1 MNFSLA
7 QFLLL
12 NTVKSDQ
19 MGAMKMPFMEETVPS
34 EKRKYPRV
42 SANFPVKYST
52 TDSFFKS
59 ARAANASE
67 GGLLVCLPEKMH
79 IGQQLALK
87 LFFPSCSGLNIVE
100 TVVQVIWMGIRLRKN
115 WTWDYRTGVKF
126 EDISTKDMTTYK
138 NFLTDLA
145 QKPPSA
151 S

>member
-1 MNFSLA
+1 
-7 QFLLL
+7 
-12 NTVKSDQ
+12 
-19 MGAMKMPFMEETVPS
+19 MGVMGMPFMEKTAAP
-34 EKRKYPRV
+34 EKRKYPRF

-59 ARAANASE
+59 AQAANASE

-87 LFFPSCSGLNIVE
+87 LFFPSRSGLNIVE
-100 TVVQVIWMGIRLRKN
+100 TVVQVIWMGIRLRKD

-126 EDISTKDMTTYK
+126 EDISPEDMTTLK
-138 NFLTDLA
+138 NFLTSLA
-145 QKPPSA
+145 PKPLPA

>member
-1 MNFSLA
+1 
-7 QFLLL
+7 
-12 NTVKSDQ
+12 
-19 MGAMKMPFMEETVPS
+19 MGAMKMAFMEKTVPS
-34 EKRKYPRV
+34 EKRKSPRF
-42 SANFPVKYST
+42 SADFPVKYST

-87 LFFPSCSGLNIVE
+87 LFFPSRSGLNIVE
-100 TVVQVIWMGIRLRKN
+100 TVVQVIWMGIRLRKD

-126 EDISTKDMTTYK
+126 EDISPKDMTTLK
-138 NFLTDLA
+138 NFLTSLA
-145 QKPPSA
+145 PKPPPA

>member
-1 MNFSLA
+1 MR
-7 QFLLL
+7 
-12 NTVKSDQ
+12 
-19 MGAMKMPFMEETVPS
+19 MPFMEKDVAP
-34 EKRKYPRV
+34 EKRRYARF
-42 SANFPVKYST
+42 SADFPVKYST

-87 LFFPSCSGLNIVE
+87 LFFPSRSELNIVE
-100 TVVQVIWMGIRLRKN
+100 TIVQVIWMGIRLRKD

-126 EDISTKDMTTYK
+126 EDISPEDMATLK
-138 NFLTDLA
+138 SFLRSLA
-145 QKPPSA
+145 QKPSPA